1 MITPAFSIIYFLTLS
16 TRSLN
21 SRIHPSIHPVHL
33 CRNNLISPQSP
44 PLHFTSLHSP
54 YRTAPYLT
62 CPALPSPNSG
72 LCVDRLLLTG
82 KRKKTRFFTWEEVYV
97 CGRYVCTTLHTSL
110 KWLWI
115 SFLAFT
121 MTSLFT
127 WWLVLLTIWEIWYCT
142 AEHIA
147 YITSIVLP
155 WSFWL
160 WGLHSLSLSLLLF
173 L

>member
-1 MITPAFSIIYFLTLS
+1 MAHIVILSIYIHCHFIYITIFDFFPFFLSLS
-16 TRSLN
+16 
-21 SRIHPSIHPVHL
+21 
-33 CRNNLISPQSP
+33 CC
-44 PLHFTSLHSP
+44 TSLVP
-54 YRTAPYLT
+54 
-62 CPALPSPNSG
+62 LPSPSLLPSLPSSNSG